1 MFSIKDVETQ
11 FPDNEV
17 IKEFPPSGQKQVFL
31 IRNNCGKELVL
42 KLVNNANERVLR
54 EIEIVTEFCIN
65 NVPSIFE
72 VNTIQFQESEYLAVF
87 EEYIE
92 GLTLTERLRSGKLS
106 LIEGINLIRS
116 LLETCLELE
125 KINVV
130 HRDIKPSNLICKS
143 KEEYYL
149 IDFGIARQLDKPSL
163 TMTNL
168 AIGPHTPGYGAPEL
182 FQYNKKEIDSRSD
195 LFSIGV
201 VAYEALVG
209 KHPFITGEEL
219 NVNEIWYR
227 TRTLEPKYFEI
238 EGDKSAQL
246 IGFIQ
251 TLMQK
256 HVTRRPPNVKKALE
270 WFEALLPTIELGGE

>member
-1 MFSIKDVETQ
+1 MFSITDVKTQ
-11 FPDNEV
+11 FPDYEV

-31 IRNNCGKELVL
+31 IRNNDGINLVL

-54 EIEIVTEFCIN
+54 EIEIVTQYSIN
-65 NVPSIFE
+65 NVPSIYE
-72 VNTIQFQESEYLAVF
+72 VKTIKHQESEYLAVF

-92 GLTLTERLRSGKLS
+92 GLTLTERLKNGKLS
-106 LIEGINLIRS
+106 LVEGVNLIRS

-130 HRDIKPSNLICKS
+130 HRDIKPSNLICNNKD
-143 KEEYYL
+143 KYYL

-168 AIGPHTPGYGAPEL
+168 AVGPHTPGYGAPEL

-209 KHPFITGEEL
+209 THPFITGNEL
-219 NVNEIWYR
+219 NVNEVWYR
-227 TRTLEPKYFEI
+227 TRTMEPKYFEI
-238 EGDKSAQL
+238 CGDKSYQL

-256 HVTRRPPNVKKALE
+256 HVTRRPPNVKKAIE
-270 WFEALLPTIELGGE
+270 WFEALLPTIEFGGE